1 MAKCA
6 RAAAECNKKM
16 GKEQKTALRSSQ
28 LAMRRE
34 IKAGITQ
41 QAAIAVAGFFVS
53 GRSGGEAFASFVC
66 INGVK

>member
-6 RAAAECNKKM
+6 RAAAAAAERNKKM

-34 IKAGITQ
+34 IKAGITH
-41 QAAIAVAGFFVS
+41 AKAVIAGFFVS
-53 GRSGGEAFASFVC
+53 GRFVRPFVC